1 MTDHE
6 QSARALEV
14 ALADYER
21 KVAQKHE
28 IESYYETK
36 RDELHLNGTER
47 LVKYLDDPG
56 PFFNR
61 QILYAHNGFETILKA
76 IGDETEWAIVS
87 GLNPSGPLHFGHK
100 AMLDVLLWFQ
110 KTYRTHVYLPITND
124 ETYVVGKA
132 DSLRESRCIAY
143 EFVIPSIVALGF
155 DPQLTHIFV
164 HSDYP
169 TLTNL
174 AMFLSKY
181 TTYNTVRGLFGWS
194 GSENIGTVFYM
205 GALQMASILMPQ
217 LPEFGGPKPVLV
229 PVGIDQHP
237 YIALSRD
244 IARRLKLVQPS
255 EIIWKFLMG
264 LKGPDKKMSSSV
276 PDSAIWLTDTPQ
288 EAARKIKK
296 AYTGGSSLASV
307 HRERGG
313 IPEVCSVFSLIA
325 FNFLSDDALSAL
337 RDDYRSGRVL
347 SGDLKMRA
355 IELVSDFLADH
366 QRAREASKAMIDEF
380 ILKTP
385 IRTPLEMDAI
395 PAANLVEEP
404 SGHST

>member
-1 MTDHE
+1 MTDNE
-6 QSARALEV
+6 KSTKALEV
-14 ALADYER
+14 ALADYEL
-21 KVAQKHE
+21 KLTQKRE

-36 RDELHLNGTER
+36 RDELHLKGTER
-47 LVKYLDDPG
+47 VARYLEDPG

-61 QILYAHNGFETILKA
+61 QILYAHNDFETILKA
-76 IGDETEWAIVS
+76 IGDGTEWTIVS

-100 AMLDVLLWFQ
+100 AMMDVLLWFQ
-110 KTYRTHVYLPITND
+110 KTYKVHVYIPITND

-132 DSLRESRCIAY
+132 ASLCESRRIAY
-143 EFVIPSIVALGF
+143 EFVIPSIIALGF
-155 DPQLTHIFV
+155 DPRLTHIFV

-181 TTYNTVRGLFGWS
+181 MTYNTVRGLFGWT

-205 GALQMASILMPQ
+205 GALQMASIIMPQ

-244 IARRLKLVQPS
+244 VAKRLRLVQPS
-255 EIIWKFLMG
+255 EVIWKFLMG

-276 PDSAIWLTDTPQ
+276 ADSAIWLTDTPAD
-288 EAARKIKK
+288 AARKIKK
-296 AYTGGSSLASV
+296 AYTGGSSLASL
-307 HRERGG
+307 HRERGA
-313 IPEVCSVFSLIA
+313 IPEVCSIFSLIA
-325 FNFLSDDALSAL
+325 FNFLSDDGLGVL
-337 RDDYRSGRVL
+337 RDDYESGRLL
-347 SGDLKMRA
+347 SGDLKSRA

-366 QRAREASKAMIDEF
+366 HRAREEAKTRIDDF

-385 IRTPLEMDAI
+385 IRTPLELDAI
-395 PAANLVEEP
+395 PAAAYAEE
-404 SGHST
+404 TA

>member
-1 MTDHE
+1 MTDNE
-6 QSARALEV
+6 QSGLALEQ
-14 ALADYER
+14 ALAAYEL
-21 KVAQKHE
+21 KLAQKRD

-36 RDELHLNGTER
+36 RQELNLKGTDR
-47 LVKYLDDPG
+47 IAKYLDDPG

-61 QILYAHNGFETILKA
+61 EILYAHNGFETILKA
-76 IGDETEWAIVS
+76 IASEAEWAIVS

-110 KTYRTHVYLPITND
+110 KTYRVHVYIPITND

-132 DSLRESRCIAY
+132 GSLKESRRIAY
-143 EFVIPSIVALGF
+143 ELVIPSIVALGF
-155 DPQLTHIFV
+155 DPELTHIFV

-169 TLTNL
+169 SLTNL
-174 AMFLSKY
+174 AIFVSKY
-181 TTYNTVRGLFGWS
+181 MTYNTVRGLFGWT

-205 GALQMASILMPQ
+205 GAMQMASILMPQ

-244 IARRLKLVQPS
+244 VAKRLSLVQPS
-255 EIIWKFLMG
+255 EVIWKFLMG

-276 PDSAIWLTDTPQ
+276 ADSAIWLTDTPA
-288 EAARKIKK
+288 EATRKIKK
-296 AYTGGSSLASV
+296 AYSGGSSLASL

-325 FNFLSDDALSAL
+325 FNFLSDDGLSAL
-337 RDDYRSGRVL
+337 RDDYSSGRLL
-347 SGDLKMRA
+347 SGDLKLRA
-355 IELVSDFLADH
+355 TELVSDFLSDH
-366 QRAREASKAMIDEF
+366 HRAREEARARIDDF

-385 IRTPLEMDAI
+385 IRTPLELDAI
-395 PAANLVEEP
+395 PPAALAEE
-404 SGHST
+404 SR

>member
-1 MTDHE
+1 MTDKE
-6 QSARALEV
+6 KNDRALEV

-21 KVAQKHE
+21 KLEQKRE
-28 IESYYETK
+28 IESYYDSK
-36 RDELHLNGTER
+36 REELNLKKTDR
-47 LVKYLDDPG
+47 FLKYLDDPG
-56 PFFNR
+56 PFFSR
-61 QILYAHNGFETILKA
+61 EVLYAHNDFETVLKA
-76 IGDETEWAIVS
+76 IADETEWAIVS

-100 AMLDVLLWFQ
+100 AMMDVLLWFQ
-110 KTYRTHVYLPITND
+110 RTYRARVYIPITND

-132 DSLRESRCIAY
+132 DSLRKSRQIAY
-143 EFVIPSIVALGF
+143 EFVIPSIIALGF
-155 DPQLTHIFV
+155 DPALTHIFV

-169 TLTNL
+169 SLTNL
-174 AMFLSKY
+174 AMFLGKY

-205 GALQMASILMPQ
+205 GALQMASIIMPQ

-244 IARRLKLVQPS
+244 VAKRLRLIQPS
-255 EIIWKFLMG
+255 EVIWKFLMG

-288 EAARKIKK
+288 EAARKIKR

-313 IPEVCSVFSLIA
+313 IPEVCSIFSLIA
-325 FNFLSDDALSAL
+325 FNFLSDDAFDAL
-337 RDDYRSGRVL
+337 RDDYSSGRLL
-347 SGDLKMRA
+347 SGDLKARA
-355 IELVSDFLADH
+355 IELVSDFLSDH
-366 QRAREASKAMIDEF
+366 QRAREEAKGRIEEF
-380 ILKTP
+380 LLKTP
-385 IRTPLEMDAI
+385 IRTPLEADVI
-395 PAANLVEEP
+395 PAAVLEEERD
-404 SGHST
+404 GHTT